1 MASIL
6 FFFVL
11 LVTVV
16 VEPIVLGVS
25 VTDND
30 IHESCEAQLWPHDEP
45 YQCSGGVSVN
55 LDCQTSKLN
64 LTHTNISQICT
75 SIDLFWSYPVGNLTM
90 IIETPFSKKQQA
102 YTIEL
107 NNERVMGAISHVYR
121 LIDGKEIEV
130 TTKESKLIQHSDSKY
145 QVILKLQGP
154 PKLTY
159 YGVFIDYDIIKS

>member
-6 FFFVL
+6 LFLVL
-11 LVTVV
+11 LLTVIA
-16 VEPIVLGVS
+16 EPIVLGVP

-30 IHESCEAQLWPHDEP
+30 IHESCEAQLSPHADP
-45 YQCSGGVSVN
+45 YQCSGTVSVR
-55 LDCQTSKLN
+55 LDCKISTLN
-64 LTHTNISQICT
+64 LTHTNMSERCN
-75 SIDLFWSYPVGNLTM
+75 SIDLFWSYPVDNLTM

-107 NNERVMGAISHVYR
+107 NNERIMGAISHVYR

-159 YGVFIDYDIIKS
+159 YGVFIDYDVNKS